1 MENVFIN
8 LNNVRDNYSQ
18 FIESC
23 SSEQEYRLTPRSEI
37 SPYALCFAIFGYN
50 LLGDKQKIQ
59 ENKNIWDCLLRQK
72 LELKRKE
79 REHFGQLNRDKPYLQ
94 LLTFTLSALSI
105 LGTLKSD
112 PLSREVLELIP
123 DNIEKELKQTGALA
137 GVPGTGNH
145 AMFLGILL
153 IYSKIYLGIDT
164 DQALNNWS
172 SLHLEA
178 INQFGFWGF
187 SKSMSHLQ
195 FQNGYHQYEILEYL
209 QNKKVPWNKAAD
221 NVAQLADSK
230 GHFAPYPGGGGC
242 YDYDATFIITGAGS
256 KSVNI
261 HKDLLLRTAKTILAE
276 QSIDGGFCE
285 SIYVRPISAYNILNS
300 FQHIFSAHGQARIER
315 FKQSITRLRPK
326 HNRIKT
332 HWSVY
337 SRRWGESDLWDSWFR
352 MLTIAKIDV
361 ALDPKRVSEWGFID
375 FPGIG
380 YHSVGKKK
388 SGKDSLL
395 Q

>member
-1 MENVFIN
+1 MENGFIN
-8 LNNVRDNYSQ
+8 LNNARDNYSR

-50 LLGDKQKIQ
+50 LLGNNQKIQ
-59 ENKNIWDCLLRQK
+59 ENKNTWDCLLRKK

-112 PLSREVLELIP
+112 PLSRQVLELIP

-137 GVPGTGNH
+137 GVPGMGNH
-145 AMFLGILL
+145 AMFLGVLL
-153 IYSKIYLGIDT
+153 IYSKAYLGIDT
-164 DQALNNWS
+164 DQAINKWS

-178 INQFGFWGF
+178 INRFGFWGF

-195 FQNGYHQYEILEYL
+195 FQNGYHQYEIFEYL
-209 QNKKVPWNKAAD
+209 QNKKVPWNKAAN
-221 NVAQLADSK
+221 NVAQLADNK

-256 KSVNI
+256 KSV
-261 HKDLLLRTAKTILAE
+261 
-276 QSIDGGFCE
+276 
-285 SIYVRPISAYNILNS
+285 
-300 FQHIFSAHGQARIER
+300 
-315 FKQSITRLRPK
+315 
-326 HNRIKT
+326 
-332 HWSVY
+332 
-337 SRRWGESDLWDSWFR
+337 
-352 MLTIAKIDV
+352 
-361 ALDPKRVSEWGFID
+361 
-375 FPGIG
+375 
-380 YHSVGKKK
+380 
-388 SGKDSLL
+388 
-395 Q
+395 